1 MLKYKNDKELFKMMK
16 DYLYSSVIGD
26 ILDSMGYLHQ
36 FLPQK
41 LTPLKLD
48 MVMAG
53 RAMTVLEADAFE
65 KLSNAHNPI
74 MGKDFGLMLEA
85 LDDIQEDEI
94 YICAGSSPSYAL
106 VGELMCTRMKI
117 RGAAGAIAHGFHRDT
132 KGILDLDMPCFSYG
146 RYAQDQGPRGKVID
160 WRVPIEVEGVR
171 VNPGDLIFGDLDG
184 VVVIPQEIEREV
196 VQKAYDKATGEKI
209 VFEKIKNGMSCV
221 DSWNKYHI
229 M

>member
-1 MLKYKNDKELFKMMK
+1 MIQYETDKELFKLMK
-16 DYLYSSVIGD
+16 EDLYSSVIGD
-26 ILDSMGYLHQ
+26 ILDDMGYLHQ

-41 LTPLKLD
+41 LSPLNLD

-65 KLSNAHNPI
+65 KISEGHNSI
-74 MGKDFGLMLEA
+74 MSKDFGLMLEA
-85 LDDIQEDEI
+85 LDDIKEDEI
-94 YICAGSSPSYAL
+94 YICAGASPTYAL

-117 RGAAGAIAHGFHRDT
+117 KGAAGIVATGFHRDT
-132 KGILDLDMPCFSYG
+132 RGILNLHLPCFSYG

-160 WRVPIEVEGVR
+160 WRVPIEIEGVR

-184 VVVIPQEIEREV
+184 VVVIPQQIERMII
-196 VQKAYDKATGEKI
+196 QKAFEKVTGEKKVYI
-209 VFEKIKNGMSCV
+209 KIKNGMSCV